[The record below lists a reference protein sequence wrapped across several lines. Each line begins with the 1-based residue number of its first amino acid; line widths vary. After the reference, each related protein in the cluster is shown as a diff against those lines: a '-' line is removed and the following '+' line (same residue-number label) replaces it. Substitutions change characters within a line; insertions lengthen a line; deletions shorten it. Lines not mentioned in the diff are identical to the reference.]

1 MSGQNKPIQMQ
12 IVAEDTGRARPVQTV
27 KVDKNAGGIISER
40 CPRCH
45 GIMLNDSGE
54 PWCLNCGPIPVPL
67 TVRQNN
73 NSQGEQSQQDSKRLG
88 WSAN

>member
-1 MSGQNKPIQMQ
+1 MSGQNKPIQ
-12 IVAEDTGRARPVQTV
+12 IKIAAEDTKQIRLADIAE
-27 KVDKNAGGIISER
+27 VDKSAAGIISER

-54 PWCLNCGPIPVPL
+54 PWCLNCGPILVPL

-73 NSQGEQSQQDSKRLG
+73 NGQGKQSQQDSKSPR